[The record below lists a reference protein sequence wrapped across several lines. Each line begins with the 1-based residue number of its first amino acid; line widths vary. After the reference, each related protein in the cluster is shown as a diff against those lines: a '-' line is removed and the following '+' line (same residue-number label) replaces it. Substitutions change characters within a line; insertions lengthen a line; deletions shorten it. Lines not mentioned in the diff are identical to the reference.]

1 LLRDID
7 AVSMAHSLEIRVPFL
22 DPAVVDFALS
32 LPDRSKLKSG
42 AAGDAAYRESGA
54 KRILLDATR
63 DLLPPGIENQQKR
76 GFGMPFGAW
85 LRGPLRE
92 ILDDTT
98 ATHIVRARG
107 LFNPVLV
114 EQTRREFLSGR
125 GSWALPWTLMMV
137 ELWCRGVLDAPAR
150 AAPTP

>member
-1 LLRDID
+1 
-7 AVSMAHSLEIRVPFL
+7 
-22 DPAVVDFALS
+22 
-32 LPDRSKLKSG
+32 
-42 AAGDAAYRESGA
+42 
-54 KRILLDATR
+54 
-63 DLLPPGIENQQKR
+63 
-76 GFGMPFGAW
+76 
-85 LRGPLRE
+85 
-92 ILDDTT
+92 
-98 ATHIVRARG
+98 

>member
-1 LLRDID
+1 
-7 AVSMAHSLEIRVPFL
+7 
-22 DPAVVDFALS
+22 
-32 LPDRSKLKSG
+32 
-42 AAGDAAYRESGA
+42 
-54 KRILLDATR
+54 
-63 DLLPPGIENQQKR
+63 
-76 GFGMPFGAW
+76 MPFGAW